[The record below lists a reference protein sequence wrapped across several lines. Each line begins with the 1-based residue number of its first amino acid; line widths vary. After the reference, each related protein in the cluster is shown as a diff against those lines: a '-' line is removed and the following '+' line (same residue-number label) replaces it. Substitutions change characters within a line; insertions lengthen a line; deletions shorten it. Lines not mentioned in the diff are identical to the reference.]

1 MPPMTTST
9 IVESIQAY
17 IRDQILFG
25 DERDL
30 SSYTPLLQLGILDSF
45 SLIALVAHLND
56 SFGID
61 IGANELNG
69 RNFLD
74 IDSIARLVERLLSE
88 SAAEP
93 APRPGAVAA
102 HQGVIVFEAPS
113 CAQLFIVFTGLGREL
128 MKDSADFFRWSGL
141 EDRNVILLHDASGYS
156 YKHGVSEKFRSRDQ
170 ICDWLAAWLAERTHI
185 TEVYCLGIS
194 AGGPM
199 AMIAG
204 HRLRAKT
211 VWSFAP
217 RTARGNVAKETQ
229 EELAKFVHRVTGK
242 TVPELERGMTQLDR
256 DNISTHI
263 TTEMV
268 DSYYSSLLDADRLL
282 DTEHLAEVVKIL
294 SPGNGVTE
302 HRLYYVARD
311 SCDSRVAQT
320 LKDCPGVTLITLEPS
335 DAPPPAWAFTP
346 WIHPVPW
353 VLRDHLVVDL
363 LRERGEF
370 SKMFPAIRPV
380 AAGVGLPL
388 SFEVSPEIIRE
399 EVRKGG
405 GRN

>member
-1 MPPMTTST
+1 MTN
-9 IVESIQAY
+9 E
-17 IRDQILFG
+17 
-25 DERDL
+25 DL
-30 SSYTPLLQLGILDSF
+30 SSSTPLLQFLGILDSF

-56 SFGID
+56 TFGID
-61 IGANELNG
+61 IGADQLNG

-88 SAAEP
+88 SAPEP

-102 HQGVIVFEAPS
+102 HQGVIVFESPS

-141 EDRNVILLHDASGYS
+141 GDRNVILLHDARGYS
-156 YKHGVSEKFRSRDQ
+156 YKHGVSEKLRSRDQ
-170 ICDWLAAWLAERTHI
+170 ICDWLAEWLAERPHI

-217 RTARGNVAKETQ
+217 RTARGNAAKETQ

-256 DNISTHI
+256 DNISANI

-282 DTEHLAEVVKIL
+282 DTEHLAEVVKIPRQAMAL
-294 SPGNGVTE
+294 PSIAFIMSHGIPVT
-302 HRLYYVARD
+302 LG
-311 SCDSRVAQT
+311 VAQT

-335 DAPPPAWAFTP
+335 DAPPPVWAFTP

-370 SKMFPAIRPV
+370 
-380 AAGVGLPL
+380 
-388 SFEVSPEIIRE
+388 EQDVSAYPSSCDRRRTFTVI
-399 EVRKGG
+399 
-405 GRN
+405 